1 MSSDFGGGEM
11 VGARRGTA
19 LRLLD
24 YWLWIYGSD
33 FKVDSRYRPSS
44 PNSKWQK
51 EPNKLQLSSFS
62 IYETRLRNLT

>member
-44 PNSKWQK
+44 PNSKRQK
-51 EPNKLQLSSFS
+51 
-62 IYETRLRNLT
+62 